1 MSQQDIDCAHRVGAV
16 TDKGKQTML
25 VRFFARD
32 LAEDVMKNKRN
43 LKGTGILIYEDT
55 TWMNRQLITELKD
68 RDDVD
73 SVWLKNGTIWV
84 RLEPTGRKFKIS
96 IADDV
101 ETKLAEKRQEF
112 LENPAPPVTP
122 EQIAEEILGSQ
133 EYTEGRNRA
142 PAAQP
147 QPDAPETTE

>member
-1 MSQQDIDCAHRVGAV
+1 
-16 TDKGKQTML
+16 
-25 VRFFARD
+25 
-32 LAEDVMKNKRN
+32 MKNKRN

-73 SVWLKNGTIWV
+73 SVWLKNGQIWV

-112 LENPAPPVTP
+112 IENPAPPITP
-122 EQIAEEILGSQ
+122 EQVAEEIRGAQ
-133 EYTEGRNRA
+133 EYSEGRNRA
-142 PAAQP
+142 TSPLP
-147 QPDAPETTE
+147 QPETAETTE